1 MASSEIKQL
10 LKTKQETLTANQWG
24 TITPSIHTDRILS
37 IRAVNSSLNLI
48 ILPIY
53 NAEIKVYSIQNNTL
67 VIYSGTISIQY
78 IYF

>member
-1 MASSEIKQL
+1 MASSEIKQV

-24 TITPSIHTDRILS
+24 PITPSIHTDRILS